1 MTCDSSVWKVFEFN
15 LLPILSKAFPS
26 SKLQQSHY
34 HLDVLHHGSC
44 VTTESLLTRNAVCCW
59 PNFTLPSQTL
69 PLSRHMSHAAWL
81 YLCKHMLYVFRFFL
95 NSELLFYCFY
105 FCLITRKLLTTTVQQ
120 IRVPLFLRVVKVVA
134 RALCTGHE
142 HDQQADQQQ
151 SSHQV
156 FMHFGALIF
165 TTTSQSASTKPTI
178 CSLPV
183 ITRREIF
190 TNFQFPPTPFLRY
203 FQTSFPLGRMYFLL
217 EAITKKSTKST
228 TGWPEVLL
236 SKHCYT
242 VAGRPHTLCRMWP
255 RRGRRRRRSRYQW
268 RVHSESTAST
278 SGTPIVKWWTDASGH
293 AFLYELSSTGPGEGS
308 RKDDRNE
315 RW

>member
-1 MTCDSSVWKVFEFN
+1 MTCDNSVWKVFEFN

-183 ITRREIF
+183 ITRRKFSRTSNFHQHRFCVIF
-190 TNFQFPPTPFLRY
+190 KLRFHSAGCTSCSKRLPKNPQNQLPVDRKCCFPNTVTLSQDALTRY
-203 FQTSFPLGRMYFLL
+203 AGCGPDGVVVVVVVVISGGF
-217 EAITKKSTKST
+217 
-228 TGWPEVLL
+228 
-236 SKHCYT
+236 T
-242 VAGRPHTLCRMWP
+242 VKAP
-255 RRGRRRRRSRYQW
+255 RAPAEHR
-268 RVHSESTAST
+268 
-278 SGTPIVKWWTDASGH
+278 
-293 AFLYELSSTGPGEGS
+293 
-308 RKDDRNE
+308 
-315 RW
+315 